1 MFRRTYRNFALE
13 ATRAREGGYVV
24 RISRKDAV
32 VHVLGGNEKGRGDY
46 EDSDIALDWA
56 VDWVEQNFQK
66 ARPKF
71 RGGVS

>member
-24 RISRKDAV
+24 RISRKGAI
-32 VHVLGGNEKGRGDY
+32 VHMLGGDEKKRGAY
-46 EDSDIALDWA
+46 EDPEIALDWA

-66 ARPKF
+66 ARPRFK
-71 RGGVS
+71 GGVS